1 MNIDYQRCL
10 ILLIMLFFMMII
22 MMTDDVHDDGVHPLD
37 INVKLFTKEV
47 QGKAKFHSVHSSVT
61 ISINFVKHVPQI
73 LRYD

>member
-1 MNIDYQRCL
+1 MSDPVDNVIFDD
-10 ILLIMLFFMMII
+10 II
-22 MMTDDVHDDGVHPLD
+22 MMIDDVHDDGFHPLD